1 MTFFQSE
8 NNIKAFYDME
18 FDIIFNYLKKTIT
31 NLITY
36 LGVYD
41 TLNLDAL
48 LAEMLGIENWRP

>member
-1 MTFFQSE
+1 
-8 NNIKAFYDME
+8 ME

-48 LAEMLGIENWRP
+48 LAEMLGIENWGP